1 MELCFLLL
9 CLGVKNFVYW
19 FEKMRIEDQGQV
31 LAKCFNALPFVVF
44 SHFLQLI
51 IADHLKVTDSLIL
64 LILSSRYINTLF
76 CF

>member
-9 CLGVKNFVYW
+9 WLGEKNFVYW
-19 FEKMRIEDQGQV
+19 FEKMRTENQGQV
-31 LAKCFNALPFVVF
+31 LAKCFNALHFLVF

-51 IADHLKVTDSLIL
+51 ITDPLKAIDFQIFLIL
-64 LILSSRYINTLF
+64 LSRYINTLF